1 VATLKDIANCLGQ
14 EAAKYATNK
23 NTGGNNGSKGTRYED
38 FYLTYKL
45 VEVAAALA
53 CLIRHDNPHIRGQA
67 LGFVDDVRVE
77 ADDAT
82 EYFQLKNKASVSWTA
97 GEHPIETDFSMQH
110 RLSTYL
116 QESTPRTTLVVS
128 SSELEASLSASIPKG
143 IEAHTSV
150 CHFPWTVTA
159 NRLVLED
166 PQLQAWL
173 KELAHNP
180 DATKEA
186 LCGAFGALMMACI
199 NKPDGA
205 HVEELLSDAS
215 LFYPGTVRL
224 FPTGKA
230 WQDHLRV
237 DFTKILATIPG
248 LVYSAD
254 RGFFRWKAF
263 GTSGIFGSSVLS
275 EEFATFQDIVVRTAP
290 KTFEDF
296 EGVLP

>member
-1 VATLKDIANCLGQ
+1 MATLEDIEKCLGQ

-45 VEVAAALA
+45 VEVASAIA
-53 CLIRHDNPHIRGQA
+53 CLRRHDNPHIRGQA
-67 LGFVDDVRVE
+67 LGFVDDVRIE
-77 ADDAT
+77 EDGAT

-97 GEHPIETDFSMQH
+97 GEHPIQTDFSMQH
-110 RLSTYL
+110 QLSTHL
-116 QESTPRTTLVVS
+116 QERAPRTTLVVS
-128 SSELEASLSASIPKG
+128 SSDLKVSLDASIPKV

-199 NKPDGA
+199 NRPEGA

-224 FPTGKA
+224 FPTEKD
-230 WQDHLRV
+230 WQDQLRV
-237 DFTKILATIPG
+237 DFTKILATIRG
-248 LVYSAD
+248 LAYSAD
-254 RGFFRWKAF
+254 RGFFRWQAF
-263 GTSGIFGSSVLS
+263 GTSGIFGSSVMS
-275 EEFATFQDIVVRTAP
+275 EEFVKFQDTVVRTAP

>member
-1 VATLKDIANCLGQ
+1 
-14 EAAKYATNK
+14 
-23 NTGGNNGSKGTRYED
+23 
-38 FYLTYKL
+38 
-45 VEVAAALA
+45 
-53 CLIRHDNPHIRGQA
+53 
-67 LGFVDDVRVE
+67 
-77 ADDAT
+77 
-82 EYFQLKNKASVSWTA
+82 
-97 GEHPIETDFSMQH
+97 MQF

-116 QESTPRTTLVVS
+116 QESAPRTTLVVS
-128 SSELEASLSASIPKG
+128 SSEIAASLNASVPQAIQ
-143 IEAHTSV
+143 AHTSV
-150 CHFPWTVTA
+150 RHFPWTVTA

-173 KELAHNP
+173 KELVHSP

-205 HVEELLSDAS
+205 SVEELLADAS
-215 LFYPGTVRL
+215 LFYPGTIRL
-224 FPTGKA
+224 FPTKKD
-230 WQDHLRV
+230 WQGQLSV

-254 RGFFRWKAF
+254 RGFFRWKAY

-275 EEFATFQDIVVRTAP
+275 EEFAKFQDIVVRTAP
-290 KTFEDF
+290 KTFEEF